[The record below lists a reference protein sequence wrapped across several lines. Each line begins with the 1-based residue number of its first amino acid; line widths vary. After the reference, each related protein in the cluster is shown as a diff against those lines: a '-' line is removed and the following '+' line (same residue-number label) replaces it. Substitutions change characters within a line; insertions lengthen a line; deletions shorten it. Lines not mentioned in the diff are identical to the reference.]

1 MRDREKLVVVSFS
14 TVLALVLLIGVLLG
28 QEKGSPEPY
37 RPLAVLS
44 EVLARIQS
52 DYVEDPNFT
61 KVSQGALHGL
71 LESLDPYSSY
81 LTPDEYK
88 DYQRRSKGEATV
100 GAVVSKRAG
109 FVSIVTTLPGSPAQ
123 KAGLQ
128 AGDIIESLDGRTTR
142 EMSLAEVTSRLEGTP
157 GSAVKLAVVRERA
170 GEPKP
175 FDLRREVVP
184 APDVAGRIIA
194 PGIGYLRAEALPK
207 GESQKIAARI
217 RELRRSGAT
226 KFILDLRD
234 NASGEMDE
242 GIATANLFLRRGL
255 IGYLQGQQYPRQS
268 FMADAGKTVAEEPVA
283 VLVNNSTGG
292 AAELVAA
299 AMLDNHRGDVIGERT
314 FGIGSVQKV
323 IPLDDGSALLLSVAK
338 YYSPSGKQI
347 QEGGVTPNV
356 AVEEQREPA
365 PLSEPGQPPA
375 PPKPREDAPLKR
387 AIELLSQPEALPK
400 AA

>member
-1 MRDREKLVVVSFS
+1 MRDRDKLVVVSFS

-61 KVSQGALHGL
+61 KGSQGALHGL

-109 FVSIVTTLPGSPAQ
+109 FVSIVATLPGSPAQ

-128 AGDIIESLDGRTTR
+128 AGDIIESIDGRTTR

-157 GSAVKLAVVRERA
+157 GSAVKVAVVRERA

-184 APDVAGRIIA
+184 APDVTGRIIA

-268 FMADAGKTVAEEPVA
+268 FMADAGKTLAEEPVA